1 MTAADSFQALGVTG
15 PEESVYRL
23 LLRHP
28 GSTATEI
35 SQSLAIR
42 PHSVRTAIA
51 SLEGAGLV
59 SRSPDTQPLFFPVA
73 PDVGVEALILRRQ
86 ADLEQARALAD
97 RMMADFHQGRRT
109 QPPDPVEIVSGAEA
123 VHTRFEQLQRSA
135 RHLVQ
140 VLDAP
145 PYAGPGGTPN
155 RVEFEA
161 LTRGVVYRG
170 IYDQAALEAAPGT
183 INAIARYVAAGEQAR
198 FLGKLPFKLAT
209 FDREFGY
216 VPLTV
221 SQPDIARFMVV
232 RPCSLLDALLYIFD
246 TLWERATPITFGP
259 GSPPGEPDSGDDP
272 PDSRLLNL
280 LATGMTDQ
288 AIAHHLGLSY
298 RTTRRRIAALMT
310 ELGAESRFQAG
321 LQASRRGWLLP
332 APPSAQRPA
341 ARAVQLRRQLVTM
354 KARISAS

>member
-1 MTAADSFQALGVTG
+1 MRDRLRVFAVGILAAALLIT
-15 PEESVYRL
+15 P
-23 LLRHP
+23 
-28 GSTATEI
+28 
-35 SQSLAIR
+35 SLAAAA
-42 PHSVRTAIA
+42 PAGASVF
-51 SLEGAGLV
+51 AGH
-59 SRSPDTQPLFFPVA
+59 VA
-73 PDVGVEALILRRQ
+73 GQVV
-86 ADLEQARALAD
+86 
-97 RMMADFHQGRRT
+97 
-109 QPPDPVEIVSGAEA
+109 PPSSGAA
-123 VHTRFEQLQRSA
+123 NA
-135 RHLVQ
+135 C
-140 VLDAP
+140 
-145 PYAGPGGTPN
+145 GPT
-155 RVEFEA
+155 
-161 LTRGVVYRG
+161 
-170 IYDQAALEAAPGT
+170 APG
-183 INAIARYVAAGEQAR
+183 YVAAGEQAR

-332 APPSAQRPA
+332 APPSVQRPA